1 MIGTCER
8 RISLAAQEDSLER
21 FREFVGECLDEAG
34 LTAESG
40 EEPRTAIMASLDK
53 ALTSIVVC
61 AADAIRSRGS
71 NDYQLEL
78 SLDIDPTRLKAG
90 IAEGWRDFSDD
101 SISDD
106 DLLAEA
112 RRMRGKE
119 FSMRSLCAT
128 FDEISYA
135 FKKGFQNELVL
146 VKFL

>member
-8 RISLAAQEDSLER
+8 RITLAAREDSLDK
-21 FREFVGECLDEAG
+21 FRDFVGACLDEAG
-34 LTAESG
+34 MTADAAD
-40 EEPRTAIMASLDK
+40 EPRTSITQSLDK

-61 AADAIRSRGS
+61 AADAIRSRG

-78 SLDIDPTRLKAG
+78 SLDIDPTRLKAA